1 MFVLDFWTKVPVS
14 DSVADDRF
22 LHDITAYFF
31 GAGEGPF
38 EPRSEQLVGPSG
50 FRRRASGVGLCASGA
65 GGGSSEPPLPSNYS
79 LLLPLTPPSHPQTAR
94 TILLLLFPL
103 ILLSREKSSRN

>member
-1 MFVLDFWTKVPVS
+1 MS
-14 DSVADDRF
+14 DSVADVRF
-22 LHDITAYFF
+22 LHDITASFF

-65 GGGSSEPPLPSNYS
+65 GGGSSEPLLPSNHS
-79 LLLPLTPPSHPQTAR
+79 LLLPLLHPDSPDHCTTPITSHPPISGE
-94 TILLLLFPL
+94 IL
-103 ILLSREKSSRN
+103 S